1 MNKPIK
7 KFAKFTVKTP
17 NQPANQPAGMSG
29 TFVKTQISMHK
40 GAVNKPALAQT
51 NHQGGTTQF
60 NAVMSSFPPPVYCVP
75 QTAEQVPPQESPR
88 APLMRIAGIPMKA
101 ENQSAQKTGF
111 LEKVPNGRMAV
122 SLEKAI
128 EGTIDDIKEQLQ
140 NYLEVCDT
148 LSHHSFSYDNLI
160 ELLFVFVR
168 SVNLD
173 FFVFLQVPKSGDGFS
188 PVFSRGLKNPPG
200 RHIISSLGKAI
211 LEKKLSWAELMK
223 IVSVK
228 DGSFADYVAKEK
240 IESVGFVPFHD
251 GKAIRG
257 LMIIG
262 SYSKKQKSPIASQL
276 LELCGGRIGIS
287 LSLKAKDEPFS
298 PKILTLMSGIKETQ
312 KQAMEYL
319 ELIMATTGARDDL
332 AGKILI
338 KCKNA
343 VEKNCESI
351 ETLSNE
357 IKAGD

>member
-1 MNKPIK
+1 
-7 KFAKFTVKTP
+7 
-17 NQPANQPAGMSG
+17 MSG
-29 TFVKTQISMHK
+29 TFMGKETHISMHK
-40 GAVNKPALAQT
+40 SAANKPVSIPINQ
-51 NHQGGTTQF
+51 QGGTTQS
-60 NAVMSSFPPPVYCVP
+60 NTVMNPFSLPEYSVP
-75 QTAEQVPPQESPR
+75 QTAEQVPPWEKPKSPVV
-88 APLMRIAGIPMKA
+88 RIAGIPIKA

-111 LEKVPNGRMAV
+111 LEKAPDAQAAI

-160 ELLFVFVR
+160 ELLFVLVR

-228 DGSFADYVAKEK
+228 DGSFADWVAKEK

-287 LSLKAKDEPFS
+287 LSLKEKDEPVS
-298 PKILTLMSGIKETQ
+298 PKALTLVSSIKETQ
-312 KQAMEYL
+312 KQALEYF

-338 KCKNA
+338 KCKSA
-343 VEKNCESI
+343 MEKNSESI
-351 ETLSNE
+351 ENLSNE
-357 IKAGD
+357 IKAGK